1 LRIAYLVGEFPRLSE
16 TFILDEIKEHR
27 RNGIGVT
34 VLSLFRPALDSAA
47 HANVGDMDAPIRY
60 VFRAN
65 ERLQRLERLWIAA
78 LALVTQWRLWR
89 VMFGAGFG
97 SRTDR
102 MNILG
107 LAHRLRE
114 VRRLGGIDLLH
125 CHFGTRAHLAAA
137 LRSLGI
143 LDVKIVTTFHGID
156 VSALVRR
163 KGAEHYQLL
172 FRFGALFLPIS
183 EMWAHRLC
191 ELGCD
196 PARIRVHHVGIDC
209 SLNAFRERRLDSRA
223 DASVKLISV
232 GRLVEKK
239 GHTHTLRALAQ
250 LRRRRPDLSMTLDIV
265 GEGDLKS
272 GLEKEVAA
280 LELTDVV
287 EFHGGL
293 PHRETLSLLNDAS
306 IFILPSVTSEDG
318 DMEGI
323 PVSLMEAMA
332 RGIPVISTYHSGIPE
347 LIEDGVNGF
356 LVPERDDEALA
367 RSIERTI
374 DSAPRWP
381 EIGRAGRRTI
391 EIDFNR
397 QKLGRRLIEH
407 YRDLLPR
414 QVR

>member
-1 LRIAYLVGEFPRLSE
+1 MRIAYLVGEFPRLSE

-27 RNGIGVT
+27 RNGIGVI
-34 VLSLFRPALDSAA
+34 VLSLFRPEPGSAA
-47 HANVGDMDAPIRY
+47 HANVGDMDVPIRY

-65 ERLQRLERLWIAA
+65 GRLQRLERLWIAA
-78 LALVTQWRLWR
+78 LTLATQWRLWQ
-89 VMFGAGFG
+89 VVFGAGFG

-107 LAHRLRE
+107 LARCLRE
-114 VRRLGGIDLLH
+114 IGRLGGMDLLH
-125 CHFGTRAHLAAA
+125 CHFGSRAHLAAA

-143 LDVKIVTTFHGID
+143 LDAKIVTTFHGID

-163 KGAEHYQLL
+163 KGAEHYRLL

-183 EMWAHRLC
+183 EMWARRLC

-196 PARIRVHHVGIDC
+196 PARVRVHHVGIDC
-209 SLNAFRERRLDSRA
+209 SLNAFRERWLDSQPNVP
-223 DASVKLISV
+223 VKLISI

-239 GHTHTLRALAQ
+239 GHTHTMRALAQ
-250 LRRRRPDLSMTLDIV
+250 LRRRRPDLAVTLDIV
-265 GEGDLKS
+265 GEGDLK
-272 GLEKEVAA
+272 GALEKEAA
-280 LELTDVV
+280 ELGLTDVL

-293 PHRETLSLLNDAS
+293 PHKETLALLNDAS
-306 IFILPSVTSEDG
+306 IFILPSVTGDDG

-397 QKLGRRLIEH
+397 QTLGRRLIEH

-414 QVR
+414 QAQ